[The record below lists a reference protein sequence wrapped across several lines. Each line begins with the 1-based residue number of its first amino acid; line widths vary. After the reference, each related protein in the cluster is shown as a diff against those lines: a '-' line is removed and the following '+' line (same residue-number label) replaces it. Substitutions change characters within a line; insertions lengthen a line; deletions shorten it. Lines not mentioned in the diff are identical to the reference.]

1 MKLLYRLSIT
11 ALLTGAAAMPALA
24 DDIDDIRARANL
36 WADSFD
42 NGDPDFM
49 VSLYADDAILHGT
62 GSPVLREGKA
72 LIREYFAGAGATP
85 PRMFFI
91 EPMHIRVFG
100 DVAVNTGN
108 YAVQLPGNDEPIVMR
123 YSKVYR
129 KVDGEW
135 LIIDHHSSRMP

>member
-1 MKLLYRLSIT
+1 MMKTRCLTYGVFVFFLT
-11 ALLTGAAAMPALA
+11 ATTASLA
-24 DDIDDIRARANL
+24 DDVDDIRARAHL

-49 VSLYADDAILHGT
+49 VSLYAEDAILHGT

-85 PRMFFI
+85 PPMFFL

-100 DVAVNTGN
+100 DTAVNTGN
-108 YAVQLPGNDEPIVMR
+108 YAVRIGTDEPITMR

-129 KVDGEW
+129 KIDGQW